1 MNNSCFIRLINKNI
15 LHAQVLNVNLDDLAE
30 KPYICSM
37 INKILS
43 LILGTKQD
51 KDLKQL
57 LPVLHAINAKEQWAI
72 SLPADAFKEQTLS
85 FKKRLSD
92 GESLDDILP
101 EAFALCREAARRT
114 LGERPYDVQLLGGI
128 VLHQGKIME
137 MKTGEGKTLSSV
149 APAYLNALA
158 GKGVHIITVN
168 DYLASRDAAW
178 MKPVYDYLGIS
189 VGVILSEMD
198 PERRQV
204 EYGREI
210 TFGTNN
216 EFGFDYLRDN
226 MRWSLDKKAQKSHP
240 FCIIDEIDSILI
252 DEARTPL
259 IISGAIQEDTSKFSQ
274 VNQLVSFL
282 KECEKDPETGDYPVE
297 DPIMGVQPK
306 GDYKLDEKSKKVVFT
321 DEGMNN
327 IERLLQSRK
336 LITESLFEEEN
347 FEYIHYFT
355 QALKAHHLF
364 HNDVDYVI
372 QDGGVQIVDEFTGRV
387 LTGRRYS
394 DGLHQAIEAKENIKI
409 AKKNR
414 TLASI
419 TFQNFFRMYDKIS
432 GMTGTADTEAREFG
446 KIYGLEVVVIP
457 TNRPVNRVDEDDVI
471 YLNEDYKFNAIC
483 DRISEVNQK
492 GQPILVGTVS
502 VEKSEKLSKVLNR
515 RGIKHEILNAK
526 NHHREA
532 LIIAEAGAK
541 GSITIA
547 TNMAGRGTDIKL
559 GGNPESRAIRKAG
572 SDASEE
578 EIKALIKEETDKWRV
593 QNEEVRQLGGL
604 YVIGSERHES
614 RRIDNQLRG
623 RSGRQGDPG
632 YSQFY
637 ISLDDDLM
645 RLFGGENFKNTMSK
659 LGMEGDEPLH
669 HSLIN
674 RSLERAQKRVE
685 DRNYE
690 IRKHLLDYDDV
701 LSKQRTY
708 IYEQRDEILSTADL
722 TEKIQETGEEIVG
735 ILMDD
740 YRSDKKRGEDA
751 LPRLLTRLKENFNYS
766 NEDKISAVTEIPEE
780 EWESHLID
788 VLQKDLE
795 EKKNLV
801 GSEQLNQF
809 IRFEYLKNLDNRW
822 QEHLENLEALREA
835 VYLRSYAQKNP
846 LVEYKNEGFQ
856 IFDQLID
863 DMRIALARKIYR
875 VKVRKASDD
884 RYRQAGSRPIQASH
898 SAVNSFAAGKS
909 GERSE
914 ANAQKMQI
922 RRATPKV
929 GRNEPCPCGSGKKYK
944 NCCGS

>member
-1 MNNSCFIRLINKNI
+1 M
-15 LHAQVLNVNLDDLAE
+15 V
-30 KPYICSM
+30 
-37 INKILS
+37 NKILS
-43 LILGTKQD
+43 LILGSKQD

-57 LPVLHAINAKEQWAI
+57 LPILHRINEKEKWAME
-72 SLPADAFKEQTLS
+72 LADHRFKELTGE
-85 FKKRLSD
+85 FKSRLSA
-92 GESLDDILP
+92 GETLDDILP

-149 APAYLNALA
+149 APAYLNALS
-158 GKGVHIITVN
+158 GKGVHIVTVN

-178 MKPVYDYLGIS
+178 MKPVYDYLGIT

-198 PERRQV
+198 PERRQI
-204 EYGREI
+204 EYSRDI

-226 MRWSLDKKAQKSHP
+226 MRWSIDKKAQKNHP
-240 FCIIDEIDSILI
+240 YCIIDEIDSILI

-259 IISGAIQEDTSKFSQ
+259 IISGPIQEDTSKFTH
-274 VNQLVSFL
+274 VNQLISFL
-282 KECEKDPETGDYPVE
+282 KECEKDPATGDYPPV
-297 DPIMGVQPK
+297 DPMTGIQPK

-327 IERLLQSRK
+327 IEKLLLSRK
-336 LITESLFEEEN
+336 LIQGSLFDEEN

-355 QALKAHHLF
+355 QAMKAHHLF
-364 HNDVDYVI
+364 HKDVDYVI

-394 DGLHQAIEAKENIKI
+394 DGLHQAIEAKENIRI
-409 AKKNR
+409 AQKNR

-432 GMTGTADTEAREFG
+432 GMTGTAETEAREFAR
-446 KIYGLEVVVIP
+446 IYELDVVVIP
-457 TNRPVNRVDEDDVI
+457 TNRPVNRVDADDVI
-471 YLNEDYKFNAIC
+471 YLNEEYKFNAIC
-483 DRISEVNQK
+483 DKIQEVHQK

-502 VEKSEKLSKVLNR
+502 VEKSEKLSRILNK
-515 RGIKHEILNAK
+515 RGVKHEILNAK

-559 GGNPESRAIRKAG
+559 GGNPEFRARKKAG
-572 SDASEE
+572 QDATEE
-578 EIKALIKEETDKWRV
+578 QIAELIKEETEKWRA
-593 QNEEVRQLGGL
+593 QNEEIRQIGGL

-645 RLFGGENFKNTMSK
+645 RLFGGENFKNTMAR

-669 HSLIN
+669 HPLIN

-701 LSKQRTY
+701 LSKQRNY
-708 IYEQRDEILSTADL
+708 IYSTRDEILTSEDL
-722 TEKIQETGEEIVG
+722 TGKIIETGEEILT
-735 ILMDD
+735 ILLED
-740 YRSDKKRGEDA
+740 YKNDSRKGVDDA
-751 LPRLLTRLKENFNYS
+751 LPRLMTRLKENFNYS
-766 NEDKISAVTEIPEE
+766 PEEQSVSLTEIDES
-780 EWESHLID
+780 EWETTLKKFLNDDI
-788 VLQKDLE
+788 E

-801 GSEQLNQF
+801 GVEQLNQF

-863 DMRIALARKIYR
+863 DIQIGLARKIFR
-875 VKVRKASDD
+875 VKVKKAPARD
-884 RYRQAGSRPIQASH
+884 RYQSTARPIQASH

-909 GERSE
+909 RERSE

>member
-1 MNNSCFIRLINKNI
+1 
-15 LHAQVLNVNLDDLAE
+15 
-30 KPYICSM
+30 M

-43 LILGTKQD
+43 LILGSKQD

-57 LPVLHAINAKEQWAI
+57 LPLLHAINEKEQWA
-72 SLPADAFKEQTLS
+72 LQMPAEAFKEQTET

-101 EAFALCREAARRT
+101 EAFSLCREAARRT

-178 MKPVYDYLGIS
+178 MKPVYDYMGIT

-198 PERRQV
+198 PERRQL
-204 EYGREI
+204 EYSRDI

-226 MRWSLDKKAQKSHP
+226 MRWSLDKKAQKNHP

-259 IISGAIQEDTSKFSQ
+259 IISGPVQDDTSKFSS

-282 KECEKDPETGDYPVE
+282 KECEKDPATGDYPLE
-297 DPIMGVQPK
+297 DPITGIQPK
-306 GDYKLDEKSKKVVFT
+306 GDFKLDEKSKKVVFT

-327 IERLLQSRK
+327 IEKILQNRK
-336 LITESLFEEEN
+336 LIQGSLFDEEN

-355 QALKAHHLF
+355 QAMKAHHLF

-446 KIYGLEVVVIP
+446 KIYGLDVVVIP
-457 TNRPVNRVDEDDVI
+457 TNRPVNRIDEDDVI
-471 YLNEDYKFNAIC
+471 YLNEEYKFNAIC
-483 DRISEVNQK
+483 DNIAEVNKK

-502 VEKSEKLSKVLNR
+502 VEKSEKLSQYLNKK
-515 RGIKHEILNAK
+515 GIRHEILNAK

-559 GGNPESRAIRKAG
+559 GGNPEFRARRKAG
-572 SDASEE
+572 QDATEE
-578 EIKALIKEETDKWRV
+578 EIKKLIKEETEKWRA
-593 QNEEVRQLGGL
+593 QNDEVRQLGGL
-604 YVIGSERHES
+604 YVIGTERHES

-645 RLFGGENFKNTMSK
+645 RLFGGERFKNTMSK

-669 HSLIN
+669 HPLIN

-701 LSKQRTY
+701 LSKQRNY
-708 IYEQRDEILSTADL
+708 IYDQRDEILTDKDL
-722 TEKIQETGEEIVG
+722 TGKIQETGEEIIA
-735 ILMDD
+735 ILLDD
-740 YRSDKKRGEDA
+740 YRVDKRRGEEDA
-751 LPRLLTRLKENFNYS
+751 LLRLLNRLKENFNYPVEE
-766 NEDKISAVTEIPEE
+766 NANLLTEMPQEK
-780 EWESHLID
+780 WEAHLIEF
-788 VLQKDLE
+788 LKMDLE
-795 EKKNLV
+795 EKKSLV
-801 GSEQLNQF
+801 GEEQLNQF
-809 IRFEYLKNLDNRW
+809 IRYEYLRNLDNRW

-863 DMRIALARKIYR
+863 DMRITLARKIYR
-875 VKVRKASDD
+875 VKVRKAPQD
-884 RYRQAGSRPIQASH
+884 RYKGSTSRPVQASH
-898 SAVNSFAAGKS
+898 RAVNGFAAGKS

-914 ANAQKMQI
+914 ANSRNMQI
-922 RRATPKV
+922 KRSTPKV
-929 GRNEPCPCGSGKKYK
+929 GRNDPCPCGSGKKYK

>member
-1 MNNSCFIRLINKNI
+1 M
-15 LHAQVLNVNLDDLAE
+15 A
-30 KPYICSM
+30 
-37 INKILS
+37 NKILS
-43 LILGTKQD
+43 LILGSKQD

-57 LPVLHAINAKEQWAI
+57 LPLLHQINEKEQWAI
-72 SLPADAFKEQTLS
+72 ALPPEAFKAKTVE
-85 FKKRLSD
+85 FKERLSS
-92 GESLDDILP
+92 GESLDGILP
-101 EAFALCREAARRT
+101 EAFAIAREAARRT

-178 MKPVYDYLGIS
+178 MKPVYDYLGIT

-198 PERRQV
+198 PETRQV
-204 EYGREI
+204 EYSRDI

-226 MRWSLDKKAQKSHP
+226 MRWSLDKKAQKNHP

-259 IISGAIQEDTSKFSQ
+259 IISGPVQEDTSKFSA
-274 VNQLVSFL
+274 VNQLVKFL
-282 KECEKDPETGDYPVE
+282 TECEKDPSTGDYPVE
-297 DPIMGVQPK
+297 DPITGVQPK

-321 DEGMNN
+321 DEGMNR
-327 IERLLQSRK
+327 IEELLMSRK
-336 LITESLFEEEN
+336 LISSSLFDEEN

-355 QALKAHHLF
+355 QALKAHMLF

-372 QDGGVQIVDEFTGRV
+372 QEGQVQIVDEFTGRI
-387 LTGRRYS
+387 LSGRRYS
-394 DGLHQAIEAKENIKI
+394 DGLHQAIEAKEGIKI
-409 AKKNR
+409 ARKNR

-419 TFQNFFRMYDKIS
+419 TFQNFFRMYEKIS

-483 DRISEVNQK
+483 DDISRIHK
-492 GQPILVGTVS
+492 TGQPILVGTVS
-502 VEKSEKLSKVLNR
+502 VEKSEKLATYLKKK
-515 RGIKHEILNAK
+515 GIKFEILNAK

-541 GSITIA
+541 GSVTIA
-547 TNMAGRGTDIKL
+547 NNMSGLGTDIKL
-559 GGNPESRAIRKAG
+559 GGNPEFRARRAAG
-572 SDASEE
+572 TDATAEE
-578 EIKALIKEETDKWRV
+578 LDMHMKTEYKKWRE

-632 YSQFY
+632 FSQFY

-645 RLFGGENFKNTMSK
+645 RLFGGENFKRTMGR

-669 HSLIN
+669 HKLLN
-674 RSLERAQKRVE
+674 NSLERAQKRVE

-701 LSKQRTY
+701 LSMQRSS
-708 IYEQRDEILSTADL
+708 IYGQRDEILSQEDL
-722 TEKIQETGEEIVG
+722 SLKILGTGEEIVR
-735 ILMDD
+735 ILLED
-740 YRSDKKRGEDA
+740 YKEDQKSDTTEA
-751 LPRLLTRLKENFNYS
+751 LARLMNRLKENFNYS
-766 NEDKISAVTEIPEE
+766 PDDASDWPSLSLEEAEKKLIEYLNNDIS
-780 EWESHLID
+780 
-788 VLQKDLE
+788 

-801 GSEQLNQF
+801 GDKEFNQF
-809 IRFEYLKNLDNRW
+809 IRYEYLRNLDNRW
-822 QEHLENLEALREA
+822 QEHLEALEALREA

-846 LVEYKNEGFQ
+846 LVEYKNEGFEM
-856 IFDQLID
+856 FDSLMD
-863 DMRIALARKIYR
+863 DMHIALARKIFR
-875 VKVRKASDD
+875 VIVRKAPERS
-884 RYRQAGSRPIQASH
+884 YPGANQGNIKASH
-898 SAVNSFAAGKS
+898 SAINSFNAGKS
-909 GERSE
+909 EERSE
-914 ANAQKMQI
+914 ANSQNMQV
-922 RRATPKV
+922 RRTTPKV
-929 GRNEPCPCGSGKKYK
+929 GRNDPCPCGSGKKYK
-944 NCCGS
+944 NCHGA

>member
-1 MNNSCFIRLINKNI
+1 M
-15 LHAQVLNVNLDDLAE
+15 V
-30 KPYICSM
+30 
-37 INKILS
+37 NKILS
-43 LILGTKQD
+43 LILGSKQD

-57 LPVLHAINAKEQWAI
+57 LPTLHKINEKEQWAI
-72 SLPADAFKEQTLS
+72 ALPDEAFQAKTLEFKE
-85 FKKRLSD
+85 RLKG
-92 GESLDDILP
+92 GETLDDILP
-101 EAFALCREAARRT
+101 EAFALAREAARRT

-149 APAYLNALA
+149 AAAYLNALA
-158 GKGVHIITVN
+158 GKGVHIVTVN
-168 DYLASRDAAW
+168 DYLAGRDAAW
-178 MKPVYDYLGIS
+178 MKPVYDFLGITI
-189 VGVILSEMD
+189 GVILSDMD
-198 PERRQV
+198 PETRQV
-204 EYGREI
+204 EYSRDI

-226 MRWSLDKKAQKSHP
+226 MRWSLDKKAQKNHP
-240 FCIIDEIDSILI
+240 YCIIDEIDSILI

-259 IISGAIQEDTSKFSQ
+259 IISGAVQEDTSKFSN
-274 VNQLVSFL
+274 VDQLVKFL
-282 KECEKDPETGDYPVE
+282 TECEKDPATGDYPVE
-297 DPIMGVQPK
+297 DPITGVQPK

-321 DEGMNN
+321 DEGMNR
-327 IERLLQSRK
+327 IEELLLTRK
-336 LITESLFEEEN
+336 LINGSLFDEEN

-355 QALKAHHLF
+355 QAMKAHKLF

-372 QDGGVQIVDEFTGRV
+372 QEGQVQIVDEFTGRI
-387 LTGRRYS
+387 LSGRRYS

-409 AKKNR
+409 AQKNR

-446 KIYGLEVVVIP
+446 RIYGMDVVVIP
-457 TNRPVNRVDEDDVI
+457 TNRPVNRMDADDVI
-471 YLNEDYKFNAIC
+471 YLNEDYKFKAIC
-483 DRISEVNQK
+483 NTIAEVHK
-492 GQPILVGTVS
+492 TGQPILVGTVS
-502 VEKSEKLSKVLNR
+502 VEKSEKLANYLRKSGVKF
-515 RGIKHEILNAK
+515 EILNAK

-541 GSITIA
+541 GSVTIA

-559 GGNPESRAIRKAG
+559 GGNPEFRARRAAG
-572 SDASEE
+572 SDAGEE
-578 EIKALIKEETDKWRV
+578 VVAEHMAREYKVWRE

-659 LGMEGDEPLH
+659 LGMEGDEPLQH
-669 HSLIN
+669 ALLN

-701 LSKQRTY
+701 LSMQRNV
-708 IYEQRDEILSTADL
+708 IYSQRDEILSHKDL
-722 TEKIQETGEEIVG
+722 DQKILETGNEILE
-735 ILMDD
+735 ILLDD
-740 YRSDKKRGEDA
+740 YRQDLRKTDDSEA
-751 LPRLLTRLKENFNYS
+751 LARLMERLKENFNFS
-766 NEDKISAVTEIPEE
+766 PENPEE
-780 EWESHLID
+780 YKGLSPEEWDSRIKTYLSE
-788 VLQKDLE
+788 DLA

-801 GSEQLNQF
+801 GEEQFNQF
-809 IRFEYLKNLDNRW
+809 IRFEYLRNLDNRW
-822 QEHLENLEALREA
+822 QEHLENLDSLREA

-846 LVEYKNEGFQ
+846 LVEYKNEGFE
-856 IFDQLID
+856 IFDQMMD
-863 DMRIALARKIYR
+863 DMHIALARKIIR
-875 VKVRKASDD
+875 VIVRKAPER
-884 RYRQAGSRPIQASH
+884 RYYTGAPAKGLQASH
-898 SAVNSFAAGKS
+898 NAMSSFAPGKS
-909 GERSE
+909 EERSE
-914 ANAQKMQI
+914 ANARNMQV
-922 RRATPKV
+922 RRTAPKV
-929 GRNEPCPCGSGKKYK
+929 GRNDPCPCGSGKKFK
-944 NCCGS
+944 NCHGA

>member
-1 MNNSCFIRLINKNI
+1 M
-15 LHAQVLNVNLDDLAE
+15 A
-30 KPYICSM
+30 
-37 INKILS
+37 NKILS
-43 LILGTKQD
+43 LILGSKQD
-51 KDLKQL
+51 RDLKQL
-57 LPVLHAINAKEQWAI
+57 LPTLHKINAKEQWAI
-72 SLPADAFKEQTLS
+72 ALPPEAFKAKTAE
-85 FKKRLSD
+85 FKERLAS

-101 EAFALCREAARRT
+101 EAFAIAREAARRT

-178 MKPVYDYLGIS
+178 MKPVYDFLGIT

-198 PERRQV
+198 PETRQV
-204 EYGREI
+204 EYSRDI

-226 MRWSLDKKAQKSHP
+226 MRWSLDKKAQKNHP
-240 FCIIDEIDSILI
+240 HCIIDEIDSILI

-259 IISGAIQEDTSKFSQ
+259 IISGPVQEDTSKFSA
-274 VNQLVSFL
+274 VDQLVSFL
-282 KECEKDPETGDYPVE
+282 TECEKDPATGDYPVE
-297 DPIMGVQPK
+297 DPMTGIQPK

-321 DEGMNN
+321 DEGMNR
-327 IERLLQSRK
+327 IEELLMSRK
-336 LITESLFEEEN
+336 LIQSSLFDEEN

-355 QALKAHHLF
+355 QALKAHKLF

-372 QDGGVQIVDEFTGRV
+372 QEGQVQIVDEFTGRI
-387 LTGRRYS
+387 LSGRRYS

-409 AKKNR
+409 ARKNR

-446 KIYGLEVVVIP
+446 RIYGLDVVVIP

-471 YLNEDYKFNAIC
+471 YLNEEYKFNAIC
-483 DRISEVNQK
+483 DEIAEVHK
-492 GQPILVGTVS
+492 TGQPILIGTVS
-502 VEKSEKLSKVLNR
+502 VEKSEKLAAYLKRKGV
-515 RGIKHEILNAK
+515 KFEILNAK

-541 GSITIA
+541 GSVTIA

-559 GGNPESRAIRKAG
+559 GGNPEFRARRAAG
-572 SDASEE
+572 SDATEE
-578 EIKALIKEETDKWRV
+578 ELKEHMTREYAKWRE
-593 QNEEVRQLGGL
+593 QNEEVKKLGGL

-632 YSQFY
+632 FSQFY

-645 RLFGGENFKNTMSK
+645 RLFGGENFKKTMTRM
-659 LGMEGDEPLH
+659 GMEGDEPLH
-669 HSLIN
+669 HSLLN
-674 RSLERAQKRVE
+674 KSLERAQKRVE

-701 LSKQRTY
+701 LSKQRTS
-708 IYEQRDEILSTADL
+708 IYAQRDDILSEEDL
-722 TEKIQETGEEIVG
+722 SKRIMETGEEIVS
-735 ILMDD
+735 ILLDD
-740 YRSDKKRGEDA
+740 YKQDQKSDETEA
-751 LPRLLTRLKENFNYS
+751 LARLLERLKENFNYAP
-766 NEDKISAVTEIPEE
+766 EDTSDWNGLSIEDAQTRLVEYLKS
-780 EWESHLID
+780 
-788 VLQKDLE
+788 DLA
-795 EKKNLV
+795 EKRELA
-801 GSEQLNQF
+801 GDEQLNQF
-809 IRFEYLKNLDNRW
+809 IRFEYLRNLDNRW
-822 QEHLENLEALREA
+822 QEHLEALEALREA

-846 LVEYKNEGFQ
+846 LVEYKNEGFEM
-856 IFDQLID
+856 FDRLMD
-863 DMRIALARKIYR
+863 DIHIALARKIFR
-875 VKVRKASDD
+875 VIIRKAPVRSD
-884 RYRQAGSRPIQASH
+884 RGPQKQIHAQH
-898 SAVNSFAAGKS
+898 SAMNSFNAGKME
-909 GERSE
+909 ERSE
-914 ANAQKMQI
+914 ANSQNMQI
-922 RRATPKV
+922 KRTSPKV
-929 GRNEPCPCGSGKKYK
+929 GRNDPCPCGSGKKYK
-944 NCCGS
+944 NCHGA

>member
-1 MNNSCFIRLINKNI
+1 MT
-15 LHAQVLNVNLDDLAE
+15 
-30 KPYICSM
+30 
-37 INKILS
+37 NKILS
-43 LILGTKQD
+43 MILGSKQD
-51 KDLKQL
+51 RDLKQL
-57 LPVLHAINAKEQWAI
+57 LPILHRINEKEQWAMG
-72 SLPADAFKEQTLS
+72 LPAEAFEEQTGS
-85 FKKRLSD
+85 FKSRLAA
-92 GESLDDILP
+92 GETLDDILP
-101 EAFALCREAARRT
+101 EAFALAREAARRT

-149 APAYLNALA
+149 AAAYLNALA
-158 GKGVHIITVN
+158 GKGVHIVTVN

-178 MKPVYDYLGIS
+178 MKPVYDYLGIT

-204 EYGREI
+204 EYSRDI

-226 MRWSLDKKAQKSHP
+226 MRWSLDKKAQKNHP
-240 FCIIDEIDSILI
+240 HCIIDEIDSILI

-259 IISGAIQEDTSKFSQ
+259 IISGPIQEDTSKFSS
-274 VNQLVSFL
+274 VNQLIPFL
-282 KECEKDPETGDYPVE
+282 NECEKDPATGDYPLE
-297 DPIMGVQPK
+297 DPITGVQPK

-327 IERLLQSRK
+327 IEKLLLNRK
-336 LITESLFEEEN
+336 MIQGSLFDEEN
-347 FEYIHYFT
+347 FEYLHYFT
-355 QALKAHHLF
+355 QALKAHMLF

-372 QDGGVQIVDEFTGRV
+372 QDGQVQIVDEFTGRV
-387 LTGRRYS
+387 LSGRRYS

-409 AKKNR
+409 ARKNR

-432 GMTGTADTEAREFG
+432 GMTGTADTEAREFAR
-446 KIYGLEVVVIP
+446 IYDMEVVVIP
-457 TNRPVNRVDEDDVI
+457 TNRPVNRMDEDDVI

-483 DRISEVNQK
+483 STIEEVHKK

-502 VEKSEKLSKVLNR
+502 VEKSEKLALYLKR
-515 RGIKHEILNAK
+515 KGIKFEILNAK

-541 GSITIA
+541 GSVTIA

-559 GGNPESRAIRKAG
+559 GGNPESRAKRKAG
-572 SDASEE
+572 TDASPEE
-578 EIKALIKEETDKWRV
+578 YDKIYQAELVKWRAE
-593 QNEEVRQLGGL
+593 NEEVRQIGGL

-645 RLFGGENFKNTMSK
+645 RLFGGENFKKTMSR

-708 IYEQRDEILSTADL
+708 IYKLRDEILSIDDL
-722 TEKIQETGEEIVG
+722 TGRIMETGEEIVD
-735 ILMDD
+735 ILLEDYTDD
-740 YRSDKKRGEDA
+740 LKKDQDEA
-751 LPRLLTRLKENFNYS
+751 LPRLITRLKENFFYQADENRDWKVLS
-766 NEDKISAVTEIPEE
+766 TEDWKQELLVF
-780 EWESHLID
+780 L
-788 VLQKDLE
+788 KNDLE
-795 EKKNLV
+795 EKKTLV
-801 GSEQLNQF
+801 GTEQINQF
-809 IRFEYLKNLDNRW
+809 IRFEYLRNLDNRW

-846 LVEYKNEGFQ
+846 LVEYKNEGFE
-856 IFDQLID
+856 IFDKLVD
-863 DMRIALARKIYR
+863 DMRISLARKIFR
-875 VKVRKASDD
+875 VKVRKAPER
-884 RYRQAGSRPIQASH
+884 RYGGPSRPVQASH
-898 SAVNSFAAGKS
+898 SAVNSFAPGKS
-909 GERSE
+909 GERAE
-914 ANAQKMQI
+914 ANAQKMQV

-944 NCCGS
+944 NCCGA

>member
-1 MNNSCFIRLINKNI
+1 M
-15 LHAQVLNVNLDDLAE
+15 A
-30 KPYICSM
+30 
-37 INKILS
+37 NKILS
-43 LILGTKQD
+43 LILGSKQD
-51 KDLKQL
+51 RDLKQL
-57 LPVLHAINAKEQWAI
+57 LPTLHKINAKEQWAI
-72 SLPADAFKEQTLS
+72 ALPDEAFKAKTQE
-85 FKKRLSD
+85 FKERLAS

-101 EAFALCREAARRT
+101 EAFAIAREAARRT

-158 GKGVHIITVN
+158 GKGVHIVTVN

-198 PERRQV
+198 PETRQV
-204 EYGREI
+204 EYSRDI

-226 MRWSLDKKAQKSHP
+226 MRWSLDKKAQKNHP
-240 FCIIDEIDSILI
+240 YCIIDEIDSILI

-259 IISGAIQEDTSKFSQ
+259 IISGPVQEDTSKFTA
-274 VNQLVSFL
+274 VNQMVPFL
-282 KECEKDPETGDYPVE
+282 TECEKDPATGDYPVE
-297 DPIMGVQPK
+297 DPMTGVQPK

-321 DEGMNN
+321 DEGMNR
-327 IERLLQSRK
+327 IEDLLMSRK
-336 LITESLFEEEN
+336 LIQTSLFDEEN

-355 QALKAHHLF
+355 QALKAHMLF

-372 QDGGVQIVDEFTGRV
+372 QDGQVQIVDEFTGRI
-387 LTGRRYS
+387 LSGRRYS

-409 AKKNR
+409 ARKNR

-446 KIYGLEVVVIP
+446 RIYGMEVVVIP

-471 YLNEDYKFNAIC
+471 YLNEEYKFNAIC
-483 DRISEVNQK
+483 DEIAEIHK
-492 GQPILVGTVS
+492 TGQPILIGTVS
-502 VEKSEKLSKVLNR
+502 VDKSEKLAAVLKR
-515 RGIKHEILNAK
+515 KGVKFEILNAK

-532 LIIAEAGAK
+532 LIISEAGAK
-541 GSITIA
+541 GSVTIA

-559 GGNPESRAIRKAG
+559 GGNPEFRARMAAG
-572 SDASEE
+572 SDATED
-578 EIKALIKEETDKWRV
+578 EIKEHMTREYAKWRE

-632 YSQFY
+632 FSQFY

-645 RLFGGENFKNTMSK
+645 RLFGGENFKKTMTRM
-659 LGMEGDEPLH
+659 GMEGDEPLH
-669 HSLIN
+669 HSLLN
-674 RSLERAQKRVE
+674 KSLERAQKRVE

-701 LSKQRTY
+701 LSKQRHS
-708 IYEQRDEILSTADL
+708 IYSQRDEILTDEDL
-722 TEKIQETGEEIVG
+722 SKRIMETGEEIVS
-735 ILMDD
+735 ILLDD
-740 YRSDKKRGEDA
+740 YKKDQREDEIEA
-751 LPRLLTRLKENFNYS
+751 LARLLERLKENFNYAP
-766 NEDKISAVTEIPEE
+766 EDTSDWAGLSIEDAEKRLLDYLKNDIS
-780 EWESHLID
+780 
-788 VLQKDLE
+788 
-795 EKKNLV
+795 EKKELA
-801 GSEQLNQF
+801 GTDQLNQF
-809 IRFEYLKNLDNRW
+809 IRFEYLRNLDNRW
-822 QEHLENLEALREA
+822 QEHLEALEALREA

-846 LVEYKNEGFQ
+846 LVEYKNEGFEM
-856 IFDQLID
+856 FDKLLD
-863 DMRIALARKIYR
+863 DIHIALARKIFR
-875 VKVRKASDD
+875 VIIRKAPARSE
-884 RYRQAGSRPIQASH
+884 RGPQRPMKAQHNAM
-898 SAVNSFAAGKS
+898 NSFNAGKME
-909 GERSE
+909 ERSE
-914 ANAQKMQI
+914 ANSQNMQVK
-922 RRATPKV
+922 RTSPKV
-929 GRNEPCPCGSGKKYK
+929 GRNDPCPCGSGKKYK
-944 NCCGS
+944 NCHGA

>member
-1 MNNSCFIRLINKNI
+1 M
-15 LHAQVLNVNLDDLAE
+15 A
-30 KPYICSM
+30 
-37 INKILS
+37 NKIIAR
-43 LILGTKQD
+43 ILGSKQD
-51 KDLKQL
+51 RDLKQL
-57 LPVLHAINAKEQWAI
+57 LPTLHKINAKELWAI
-72 SLPADAFKEQTLS
+72 NLPEEAFKEQTLQ
-85 FKKRLSD
+85 FKEKIAA
-92 GESLDDILP
+92 GVSLDEILP
-101 EAFALCREAARRT
+101 EAFALAREAARRT

-149 APAYLNALA
+149 TAAYLNALA

-189 VGVILSEMD
+189 VGVILSDMD
-198 PERRQV
+198 PETRQI
-204 EYGREI
+204 EYSKEI

-226 MRWSLDKKAQKSHP
+226 MRWSMDKKAQKNHP

-259 IISGAIQEDTSKFSQ
+259 IISGPVQEDTSKFFN
-274 VNQLVSFL
+274 VNQLVKFL
-282 KECEKDPETGDYPVE
+282 TECEKDPATGDYPVE
-297 DPIMGVQPK
+297 DPITGIQPK

-321 DEGMNN
+321 DEGMNR
-327 IERLLQSRK
+327 IEELLISRK
-336 LITESLFEEEN
+336 YITGSLFDEEN

-355 QALKAHHLF
+355 QAMKAHKLF

-372 QDGGVQIVDEFTGRV
+372 QEGQVQIVDEFTGRI
-387 LTGRRYS
+387 LSGRRYS
-394 DGLHQAIEAKENIKI
+394 DGLHQAIEAKEGIKI

-446 KIYGLEVVVIP
+446 RIYGLEVVVIP
-457 TNRPVNRVDEDDVI
+457 TNRPVNRVDEDDII

-483 DRISEVNQK
+483 DDIIK
-492 GQPILVGTVS
+492 IHKTGQPILVGTVS
-502 VEKSEKLSKVLNR
+502 VDKSEKLASVLR
-515 RGIKHEILNAK
+515 KRGVKFEILNAK

-532 LIIAEAGAK
+532 LIISEAGAK
-541 GSITIA
+541 NSITIA

-559 GGNPESRAIRKAG
+559 GGNPEYRAIRAAG
-572 SDASEE
+572 SDATEE
-578 EIKALIKEETDKWRV
+578 EIKKAIEKEYKTWRA

-632 YSQFY
+632 FSQFY

-645 RLFGGENFKNTMSK
+645 RLFGGESFKKTMAR

-669 HSLIN
+669 HSLLN
-674 RSLERAQKRVE
+674 KSLEKAQKRVE

-701 LSKQRTY
+701 LSMQRTS
-708 IYEQRDEILSTADL
+708 IYQQRDEILSETDL
-722 TEKIQETGEEIVG
+722 TNKIIDTGEEIVT
-735 ILMDD
+735 ILLEDYKSDVKQDEQEALARLMD
-740 YRSDKKRGEDA
+740 
-751 LPRLLTRLKENFNYS
+751 RLKENFNFTADENIDWKS
-766 NEDKISAVTEIPEE
+766 LSLE
-780 EWESHLID
+780 EWQTNL
-788 VLQKDLE
+788 VNFLKKDLKD
-795 EKKNLV
+795 KKELV
-801 GSEQLNQF
+801 GETQLNQF
-809 IRFEYLKNLDNRW
+809 IRYEYLKHLDNRW
-822 QEHLENLEALREA
+822 QEHLENLDSLREA

-846 LVEYKNEGFQ
+846 LVEYKNEGFE
-856 IFDQLID
+856 IFDQMMD
-863 DMRIALARKIYR
+863 DIRITLARKIFR
-875 VKVRKASDD
+875 VIVRNAPDKSYPKRNQQPIKASHN
-884 RYRQAGSRPIQASH
+884 G
-898 SAVNSFAAGKS
+898 VNSFAPGKS
-909 GERSE
+909 GERAE
-914 ANAQKMQI
+914 ANSQNMQV
-922 RRATPKV
+922 RRTAEKV
-929 GRNEPCPCGSGKKYK
+929 GRNDPCPCGSGKKYK
-944 NCCGS
+944 NCHGA

>member
-1 MNNSCFIRLINKNI
+1 
-15 LHAQVLNVNLDDLAE
+15 
-30 KPYICSM
+30 M

-43 LILGTKQD
+43 LILGSKQD

-57 LPVLHAINAKEQWAI
+57 LPILHAINAKEKWAMA
-72 SLPADAFKEQTLS
+72 LPAEAFRDHTLE
-85 FKKRLSD
+85 FKKRLAA
-92 GESLDDILP
+92 GEKLDDILP

-158 GKGVHIITVN
+158 GKGVHIVTVN

-178 MKPVYDYLGIS
+178 MKPVYDYMGIT
-189 VGVILSEMD
+189 VGVILSNMD
-198 PERRQV
+198 PERRQI
-204 EYGREI
+204 EYSKDI

-226 MRWSLDKKAQKSHP
+226 MRWSMDKKAQKNHP
-240 FCIIDEIDSILI
+240 YCIIDEIDSILI

-259 IISGAIQEDTSKFSQ
+259 IISGPVQDDTSKFTQ
-274 VNQLVSFL
+274 VNQLIPFL
-282 KECEKDPETGDYPVE
+282 NECEKDPDTGDYPVE
-297 DPIMGVQPK
+297 DPMSGIQPK

-327 IERLLQSRK
+327 IEKLLMTRK
-336 LITESLFEEEN
+336 LIQGSLFEEEN
-347 FEYIHYFT
+347 FEFIHYFT
-355 QALKAHHLF
+355 QAVKAHYLF
-364 HNDVDYVI
+364 HKDVDYVI

-387 LTGRRYS
+387 LAGRRYS
-394 DGLHQAIEAKENIKI
+394 DGLHQAIEAKENIKV
-409 AKKNR
+409 AQKNR

-432 GMTGTADTEAREFG
+432 GMTGTADTEAREFSR
-446 KIYGLEVVVIP
+446 IYGMEVVVIP
-457 TNRPVNRVDEDDVI
+457 TNRPVNRMDVDDVI

-483 DRISEVNQK
+483 DRIEEVHKK

-502 VEKSEKLSKVLNR
+502 VEKSEKLSQFLNK

-532 LIIAEAGAK
+532 LIISEAGAK

-559 GGNPESRAIRKAG
+559 GGNPEFRARKKAG
-572 SDASEE
+572 QEASEE
-578 EIKALIKEETDKWRV
+578 EIASLIKEETQKWRT
-593 QNEEVRQLGGL
+593 QNEEVRQIGGL

-645 RLFGGENFKNTMSK
+645 RLFGGENFKNTMAR
-659 LGMEGDEPLH
+659 LGMEGDDPLH

-674 RSLERAQKRVE
+674 KSLERAQKRVE

-708 IYEQRDEILSTADL
+708 IYNTRDEILTTEDL
-722 TEKIQETGEEIVG
+722 TTKIQETGEEIIS
-735 ILMDD
+735 ILLDD
-740 YRSDKKRGEDA
+740 YRIDTRKGNDDA
-751 LPRLLTRLKENFNYS
+751 LPRFLIRLKENFNYTP
-766 NEDKISAVTEIPEE
+766 EDIEVNLTTMPEE
-780 EWESHLID
+780 QWEEHIKD
-788 VLQKDLE
+788 FLQKDLQ
-795 EKKNLV
+795 EKKDLV
-801 GSEQLNQF
+801 GEEQLNQF
-809 IRFEYLKNLDNRW
+809 IRFEYLRNLDNRW

-863 DMRIALARKIYR
+863 DMRITLARKIYR
-875 VKVRKASDD
+875 VKVRKAPQE
-884 RYRQAGSRPIQASH
+884 RYQSAATRPIQASH
-898 SAVNSFAAGKS
+898 NTVNGFAAGKS
-909 GERSE
+909 KERSE

-922 RRATPKV
+922 RRAAPKV
-929 GRNEPCPCGSGKKYK
+929 GRNDPCPCGSGKKYK
-944 NCCGS
+944 NCCGR